1 MWRLKKFELQ
11 NMFWNLNFK
20 KQKNYNMWKNQMKGK
35 INIDVFLMPTRKW
48 NKKLKKKKL
57 RLRCYSFKI
66 KKLFKIMKYN
76 RCLVVVNHPLWRCAH
91 LPPTDSTHI
100 NSSLTFEESSLSSSV
115 GSPCIFLF
123 YIFFLNIKY
132 MLLFFFYINL
142 ILNSL

>member
-1 MWRLKKFELQ
+1 MWKLKKFELQ

-20 KQKNYNMWKNQMKGK
+20 KQKNYNMWKNQMKGR
-35 INIDVFLMPTRKW
+35 INIDVFLMPTCKW

-76 RCLVVVNHPLWRCAH
+76 RCLVAVDHPLWRCAH

-100 NSSLTFEESSLSSSV
+100 NSSLTFEESSPSSSV

-123 YIFFLNIKY
+123 YIFFFLTLNTCY
-132 MLLFFFYINL
+132 FFFYINL